1 MQTKNF
7 QRTIENF
14 QCEHCGTNI
23 SGNGYTN
30 HCSECLW
37 SKHVDINPGDRAAT
51 CGGLMRPTA
60 LENENGEYV
69 ITHTCE
75 KCKHTKRNKISA
87 NDNFDSVV
95 KVAAELADMATG
107 YASRAPLGAG
117 SQSQNLLMPST
128 SLQIQN

>member
-14 QCEHCGTNI
+14 ECEHCGSSV

-30 HCSECLW
+30 HCPQCLW

-51 CGGLMRPTA
+51 CGGLMKPTA

-75 KCKHTKRNKISA
+75 KCKYSKRNKISST
-87 NDNFDSVV
+87 DNFDTVV
-95 KVAAELADMATG
+95 KVASELADMATG
-107 YASRAPLGAG
+107 FSSRAALGAG
-117 SQSQNLLMPST
+117 QQNQNLLMPAT